1 MYINIIRQRYKAK
14 MYDLCNF
21 VNVLLINKS
30 VFLGMKTS
38 LCLGIS
44 DSLDAQV
51 LSMMYQTENQTWR
64 CSLCGKESKC
74 KRDLWGHIESL
85 HIENHPG
92 YSCNYCGI
100 HVKTKNA
107 LRLHV
112 NRKHPVQ

>member
-1 MYINIIRQRYKAK
+1 MYINITNKAMP
-14 MYDLCNF
+14 MYDLLCDF
-21 VNVLLINKS
+21 FTVLINKS
-30 VFLGMKTS
+30 VFLSMKTS
-38 LCLGIS
+38 FCLGIS

-64 CSLCGKESKC
+64 CSLCGKESRC